1 MYSEYVLLSEKKLE
15 PLDVKELRVKDI
27 VRIDV
32 KPRVYGRPCQ
42 DVLVWRGLRLLLDSS
57 S

>member
-27 VRIDV
+27 VRVDV

-42 DVLVWRGLRLLLDSS
+42 DVIVWRGLRLPLDSPS
-57 S
+57 